1 MRCGVAL
8 VYTVC
13 CVCVWCPGMCVWSAV
28 HIWCVYVAYK
38 ACACIWVCR
47 GMYVRTMCVVGLVY
61 GMWCVYGVC
70 VSVANVWDMQYMVCV
85 WDVLCV
91 R

>member
-1 MRCGVAL
+1 M
-8 VYTVC
+8 VC
-13 CVCVWCPGMCVWSAV
+13 CGV
-28 HIWCVYVAYK
+28 HIWCVYVTYK

-47 GMYVRTMCVVGLVY
+47 GMYVSTMSVVGLVY

-70 VSVANVWDMQYMVCV
+70 VSVVNVWDTQYMVWDTQYMVCV